1 MLMDQLNF
9 GMRQQV
15 SVFSRDF
22 SCAVL
27 DFSSSVRGPITSDT
41 LHNSQ
46 WKMQQEFKVEMA
58 QSLMFELL

>member
-1 MLMDQLNF
+1 MDQSSF

-27 DFSSSVRGPITSDT
+27 DFSSSVKGSITSDG
-41 LHNSQ
+41 LHSSQ
-46 WKMQQEFKVEMA
+46 
-58 QSLMFELL
+58 